1 MLAKQQRFYTKIM
14 EYYQLD
20 SIEDAKRIYTAY
32 NQLKKIETPH
42 KATKIDDMLT
52 RLYAN
57 KSIVE

>member
-1 MLAKQQRFYTKIM
+1 MLTKQQRFYAKIQ
-14 EYYQLD
+14 EYYELD
-20 SIEDAKRIYTAY
+20 SIEDAKRLYNSY

-57 KSIVE
+57 KPIVE